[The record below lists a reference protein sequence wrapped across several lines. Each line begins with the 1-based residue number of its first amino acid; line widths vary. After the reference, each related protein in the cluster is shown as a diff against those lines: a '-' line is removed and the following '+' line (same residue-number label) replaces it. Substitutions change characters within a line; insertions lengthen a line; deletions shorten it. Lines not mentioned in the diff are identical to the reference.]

1 MGTESLM
8 PNAECQMPNVRK
20 NALARLAI
28 FAGDIKVSHTV
39 FALPWAMLA
48 VAVAAVEYPGS
59 LAVGKIVLVLLCMVT
74 ARTVAMSANRLLDAR
89 LDAINPRT
97 QRRAIPSGALSA
109 RFYLVALLL
118 CAGLFI
124 AVTAGFL
131 HYRNSWPLAFSIPV
145 LAFVSAYPFTKRFT
159 TLCHFYLGAAL
170 ALAPVCAWMAIAGH
184 LDLSPWLMA
193 IAVLTWTAGFD
204 IIYACQDYQSDISTG
219 IFSVP
224 ASIGIGPA
232 LWVSRLTHLLSL
244 AAIVLVGKLSPGLG
258 TFYFVGVGIAAVLL
272 MIEHAVV
279 KPGDLSK
286 VNLAFFTINGI
297 ISIVLCGLGILDTVM
312 SHSLNR

>member
-1 MGTESLM
+1 M
-8 PNAECQMPNVRK
+8 PNAECQMPND
-20 NALARLAI
+20 NALARVAI

-48 VAVAAVEYPGS
+48 VAVAARQYPGA
-59 LAVGKIVLVLLCMVT
+59 LTIGKIALVLLCMVT

-89 LDAINPRT
+89 LDAVNPRT
-97 QRRAIPSGALSA
+97 QRRAIPSGTLSA
-109 RFYLVALLL
+109 RFYCIAMLA
-118 CAGLFI
+118 CAALFI
-124 AVTAGFL
+124 AATARFW
-131 HYRNSWPLAFSIPV
+131 HYGNPWPLVFSVPV
-145 LAFVSAYPFTKRFT
+145 LAFVAAYPFTKRFT

-193 IAVLTWTAGFD
+193 AAVLTWTAGFD
-204 IIYACQDYQSDISTG
+204 IIYACQDYQSDIATG
-219 IFSVP
+219 VFSVP

-244 AAIVLVGKLSPGLG
+244 SAIILVGKFAPGLG
-258 TFYFVGVGIAAVLL
+258 TLYFVGVGIAAVLL
-272 MIEHAVV
+272 VIEHAVV
-279 KPGDLSK
+279 KPRDLSK

-297 ISIVLCGLGILDTVM
+297 ISIVLCGLGIIDTLI
-312 SHSLNR
+312 SHLAASLK